1 MLKMDEIDL
10 SGKRVLIRVD
20 LNVPMSNG
28 IIENDN
34 RIKATIPTIELAL
47 QSNCSVIL
55 MSHMGRPREGVFEE
69 DFSLKSVAENL
80 SSALKR
86 EVRFISNWDNNFD
99 INSGDIVLMENVRFL
114 EGEKNNDPDLSKK
127 MGELCDIFVMD
138 AFASAHRF
146 HASTVGVI
154 EFAKIACIG
163 PLFSYELE
171 SLQRIFSNPKRP
183 VLAIVGGSKIST
195 KLEVITSLAKSVDY
209 LILGGG
215 IANTVLKAM
224 GYEIGLSLHE
234 ESMLVTAK
242 SLSENTTNSCVI
254 PEILDVLVA
263 KKFRVES
270 KAILKNIED
279 VSKDDLILDIGPK
292 TIKKYEAI
300 IKKAATIIW
309 NGPVG
314 VFEFDEFSEGT
325 KKITNAIIN
334 SDGYSAAGGGDTIA
348 AIDKFDATEGISYI
362 STGGGAFLEFIENKA
377 LPSAKALEIHED
389 KLEKGP

>member
-1 MLKMDEIDL
+1 MLKMNEIDL

-28 IIENDN
+28 IIKNDT
-34 RIKATIPTIELAL
+34 RIRATIPTIKLAL
-47 QSNCSVIL
+47 QSNCSIIL
-55 MSHMGRPREGVFEE
+55 MSHMGRPKEGIFEE
-69 DFSLKSVAENL
+69 DLSLNSVAENL

-86 EVRFISNWDNNFD
+86 EVRFISNWDKDFD
-99 INSGDIVLMENVRFL
+99 INNGDIVLMENVRFL
-114 EGEKNNDPDLSKK
+114 KGEKNNDPDLSKK

-138 AFASAHRF
+138 AFASAHRS
-146 HASTVGVI
+146 HASTCGVI

-195 KLEVITSLAKSVDY
+195 KLEVITSLSKSVDC

-215 IANTVLKAM
+215 IANTFLKAT
-224 GYEIGLSLHE
+224 GFEIGSSLHE

-242 SLSENTTNSCVI
+242 SLSENTSNSCVI

-263 KKFRVES
+263 RKFSVES

-279 VSKDDLILDIGPK
+279 VSKGDLILDIGPK
-292 TIKKYEAI
+292 TVKNYEVI
-300 IKKAATIIW
+300 IEKAATIIW

-314 VFEFDEFSEGT
+314 VFELDQFSQGT

-348 AIDKFDATEGISYI
+348 AIDKFDAAEGISYI
-362 STGGGAFLEFIENKA
+362 STGGGAFLEFIENKT